1 MGRIFN
7 NKLNIYYW
15 ASDERKNSGEG
26 ILANLF
32 ISDIKKYYTKYTL
45 INTNNKKKN
54 YNKFYNKYILNILG
68 ALRLWIHFFQGY
80 KIIYINYLPI
90 WNFLIF
96 FILPPKTIMGP
107 ITGSSIH
114 NRNSLLN
121 IFFRKYLFNLFEKIS
136 LLIVFYR
143 QKKVLFSTEL
153 LKFSLKKSHR
163 MKSYFNYALSS
174 FEGFLKQRVKKID
187 FLIYHRMHDNKNN
200 SLIKY
205 FLENSM
211 HKKLKII
218 VFGDRINSNNV
229 QNMGYISRDKV
240 KKLLTNAKFTFGSSE
255 NFYTFY
261 VLDAI
266 SRNVVIFYD
275 RNLKIF
281 SNKINYNKIIPL
293 NFNNNEESLKII
305 FKNIKKKFAVT
316 KKNYSIKKN
325 YNEYFNQFS

>member
-68 ALRLWIHFFQGY
+68 ALKLWIYFFQGY

-174 FEGFLKQRVKKID
+174 FEGFLKKRVKKID

-205 FLENSM
+205 FGVTGAG
-211 HKKLKII
+211 H
-218 VFGDRINSNNV
+218 
-229 QNMGYISRDKV
+229 
-240 KKLLTNAKFTFGSSE
+240 
-255 NFYTFY
+255 NF
-261 VLDAI
+261 
-266 SRNVVIFYD
+266 S
-275 RNLKIF
+275 
-281 SNKINYNKIIPL
+281 
-293 NFNNNEESLKII
+293 
-305 FKNIKKKFAVT
+305 
-316 KKNYSIKKN
+316 
-325 YNEYFNQFS
+325 

>member
-1 MGRIFN
+1 MERIFN
-7 NKLNIYYW
+7 NKLKIYYW

-54 YNKFYNKYILNILG
+54 YKKFYNKYILNILG
-68 ALRLWIHFFQGY
+68 ALKLWIYFFQGY
-80 KIIYINYLPI
+80 KILYVNYLPI

-114 NRNSLLN
+114 NGNSLLN
-121 IFFRKYLFNLFEKIS
+121 VFFRKYLFNLFEKIS

-153 LKFSLKKSHR
+153 LKFNLKKSYR
-163 MKSYFNYALSS
+163 MRAYFNYALSS

-187 FLIYHRMHDNKNN
+187 FLIYHRIHDNKNN

-229 QNMGYISRDKV
+229 HNMGYISRDKV

-261 VLDAI
+261 VQDAI

>member
-1 MGRIFN
+1 MERIFN
-7 NKLNIYYW
+7 NKLKLYYW

-54 YNKFYNKYILNILG
+54 YKKFYNKYILNILG
-68 ALRLWIHFFQGY
+68 ALKLWVYFFQGH
-80 KIIYINYLPI
+80 KIIYVNYLPI

-96 FILPPKTIMGP
+96 FILPPKTIIGP
-107 ITGSSIH
+107 ITGSSIYKE
-114 NRNSLLN
+114 NSLLN
-121 IFFRKYLFNLFEKIS
+121 VFFRKYLFNLFEKIS

-143 QKKVLFSTEL
+143 QKEILFSTEL
-153 LKFSLKKSHR
+153 LKFNLKKSHR
-163 MKSYFNYALSS
+163 MKAYFNYALSS

-187 FLIYHRMHDNKNN
+187 FLIYHRMHSNKNN
-200 SLIKY
+200 SFIKY

-211 HKKLKII
+211 HKKLKMI
-218 VFGDRINSNNV
+218 VVGDRINSNNV

-240 KKLLTNAKFTFGSSE
+240 KKLLTNTKFTFGSSE

-275 RNLKIF
+275 QNLKIF
-281 SNKINYNKIIPL
+281 NNKINYNKTIPL
-293 NFNNNEESLKII
+293 NFNNKEESLKII
-305 FKNIKKKFAVT
+305 FKNIKKKFSVI
-316 KKNYSIKKN
+316 KKNYSIKEK
-325 YNEYFNQFS
+325 YDEYFNQFL